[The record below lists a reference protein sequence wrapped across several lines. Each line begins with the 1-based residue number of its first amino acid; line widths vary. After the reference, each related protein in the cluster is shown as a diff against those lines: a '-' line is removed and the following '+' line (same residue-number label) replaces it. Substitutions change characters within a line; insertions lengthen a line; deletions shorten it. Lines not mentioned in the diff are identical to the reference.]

1 VPVPNPYT
9 QAIGDIM
16 TGRDVELAML
26 TFLRRWGGTYLAECE
41 RQRGYG
47 PGALPRVRA
56 YTTAADFEKWPE
68 DQLPCLLLVS
78 PGLAEAPLADGAG
91 SYRVKFS
98 VGLAVI
104 VSAATMDETAA
115 LSKLYVAA
123 MRAAILQHQSLE
135 GFASGVEWLDETYD
149 DLPSVDTRSL
159 GAGQCIFAVEVRA
172 SLDVGT
178 DRRRR
183 KNRRRRTTRRFPKTR
198 TPNACG
204 SPPNPSRFPKGG
216 NL

>member
-159 GAGQCIFAVEVRA
+159 GAGQCIFAVEVSGFA
-172 SLDVGT
+172 
-178 DRRRR
+178 RRW
-183 KNRRRRTTRRFPKTR
+183 NGPKT
-198 TPNACG
+198 PEEPP
-204 SPPNPSRFPKGG
+204 SPDYMPLPEDPYAERVRITTQPIP
-216 NL
+216 LP

>member
-9 QAIGDIM
+9 QAIGDIT
-16 TGRDVELAML
+16 TGRDVELATL

-47 PGALPRVRA
+47 PGVLPRVRA
-56 YTTAADFEKWPE
+56 YTTAADFETWPE

-78 PGLAEAPLADGAG
+78 PGLAEAPMADGAG

-98 VGLAVI
+98 LGLAVI

-115 LSKLYVAA
+115 LAKLYVAA
-123 MRAAILQHQSLE
+123 MRAAILQHPSLE

-159 GAGQCIFAVEVRA
+159 GAGQCIFAVEVDGFA
-172 SLDVGT
+172 
-178 DRRRR
+178 RRW
-183 KNRRRRTTRRFPKTR
+183 NGPKTPEEPPSPDY
-198 TPNACG
+198 TPLPEDPYAERVG
-204 SPPNPSRFPKGG
+204 ITTKPIPLS
-216 NL
+216 